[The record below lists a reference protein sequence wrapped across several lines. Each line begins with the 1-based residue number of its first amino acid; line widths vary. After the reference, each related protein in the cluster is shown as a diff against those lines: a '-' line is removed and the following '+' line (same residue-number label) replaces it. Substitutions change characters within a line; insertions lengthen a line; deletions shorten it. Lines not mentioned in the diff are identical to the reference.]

1 MSPSRTHPTGLD
13 RIIGIVF
20 FLYPRDILFIT
31 EIFFGNF
38 FSDGNGRS
46 SDLRPP
52 CISLYVNIKRCKTH
66 GKRSSR
72 KNVSDHGAYRNK
84 TLTAAGLSGLLT
96 RFPFNHYAQTMPA
109 AAGSGSK
116 PIALAKI
123 Q

>member
-46 SDLRPP
+46 SDLHPP
-52 CISLYVNIKRCKTH
+52 SISLYVNHKKMQN
-66 GKRSSR
+66 SWQAVFP
-72 KNVSDHGAYRNK
+72 KNC
-84 TLTAAGLSGLLT
+84 
-96 RFPFNHYAQTMPA
+96 Q
-109 AAGSGSK
+109 
-116 PIALAKI
+116 
-123 Q
+123 

>member
-13 RIIGIVF
+13 RIIGF
-20 FLYPRDILFIT
+20 FPLKFPKNTL
-31 EIFFGNF
+31 GNIH
-38 FSDGNGRS
+38 SDGNGRS
-46 SDLRPP
+46 SDLHPQ
-52 CISLYVNIKRCKTH
+52 TH

-116 PIALAKI
+116 PIALAKV